1 MSSKQQAIR
10 ELRSLREAV
19 VERRRHLA
27 GAAAQQRES
36 AEREG
41 NGEPGTGYLFASEFP
56 ALQAQLTAI
65 DEAIEE
71 EERWPDDGATIH
83 PLPSRSRPRG
93 DVE

>member
-1 MSSKQQAIR
+1 MSHKQQVTR

-27 GAAAQQRES
+27 REAAEMREN

-41 NGEPGTGYLFASEFP
+41 NGEPGIGYLFAVEFP
-56 ALQAQLTAI
+56 ALQAQLEAI

-71 EERWPDDGATIH
+71 EERWPDDGASIH
-83 PLPSRSRPRG
+83 ALPSRSKPRG
-93 DVE
+93 DKV